1 MKKFLS
7 QHPYAIT
14 SVIFL
19 VLLFFGFLY
28 LNWRREDFMFM
39 LLLYFIVTLSIRL
52 DDISRQLG
60 SGRETPPETDENV
73 LSALKQIRMT
83 LQETNHQLK
92 KIRSALDQ
100 GLDT

>member
-14 SVIFL
+14 SAIFL
-19 VLLFFGFLY
+19 VLLFFGFFH

-52 DDISRQLG
+52 DDISHQLG
-60 SGRETPPETDENV
+60 SGREASPESDENV
-73 LSALKQIRMT
+73 LSTLKQIRLT
-83 LQETNHQLK
+83 LKETNHQLK
-92 KIRSALDQ
+92 KIRNALDK
-100 GLDT
+100 GPDT

>member
-19 VLLFFGFLY
+19 VLLSFGFLH

-60 SGRETPPETDENV
+60 SGREGATETDENI
-73 LSALKQIRMT
+73 LSTLKQIRLT
-83 LQETNHQLK
+83 LKETNHQLK
-92 KIRSALDQ
+92 KIGATLDQ
-100 GLDT
+100 GPDT

>member
-19 VLLFFGFLY
+19 VLLFFGFFH

-60 SGRETPPETDENV
+60 SGREASPESDENV
-73 LSALKQIRMT
+73 LSTLKEIRLALK
-83 LQETNHQLK
+83 ETNHLLK

-100 GLDT
+100 GPDT